1 MAIGIFGLPRTGKT
15 TIFNSVTRG
24 HADTGGSRA
33 GGAQPH
39 VGIVKVPDPRLGV
52 LAEISH
58 PKRVIPAEV
67 EYIDVPAAPEGIGKA
82 KGIGGEYLNALQ
94 RCDALLM
101 VSRSFENPA
110 VAHVEETIDPYRDA
124 GTLALELAFSDLAI
138 LERREQRIATQLR
151 GAKAQERDA
160 LGREQQLIVR
170 IRRGLEAETPVRDQ
184 ELPPEA
190 KGLLDNFQLLTAK
203 PLIIVFNINEDDVAR
218 TPEIEAEMAAALG
231 RPGVGTAAL
240 CGRLETE
247 LAQMTAEEETE
258 FRESLDAG
266 EPGLDRMVR
275 LSYDLLGL
283 ISFLTTGEDETRAWT
298 IRKGTAAVDA
308 AGAVHSDIQR
318 GFIRAEV
325 VSYDDFVRT
334 RGVAEARKQAVLRTE
349 GKQYVMRDGD
359 VVNFLFNI

>member
-15 TIFNSVTRG
+15 TIFNAVTRG

-110 VAHVEETIDPYRDA
+110 VAHVEETTDPYRDA

-138 LERREQRIATQLR
+138 LERREQRIAAQLR

-170 IRRGLEAETPVRDQ
+170 IRQGLEAETPVREQ

-203 PLIIVFNINEDDVAR
+203 PLIIVFNINEEDVAR
-218 TPEIEAEMAAALG
+218 TPAIEAEMAAALG
-231 RPGVGTAAL
+231 GPGVGTAAL
-240 CGRLETE
+240 CGRLEAE
-247 LAQMTAEEETE
+247 LAQMTAEEEAE

-298 IRKGTAAVDA
+298 ISKETAAVDA

-334 RGVAEARKQAVLRTE
+334 RSVAEARKRAVLRTE